1 MDRGSW
7 WGRLGLFALTCLLAA
22 CGATGAQ
29 PTPPS
34 QFRSPP
40 QALMPTGTVITLP
53 PGPPTA
59 TAMRLAITPPI
70 TPPMPPPTVPFASV
84 GGTVPAVNAMAA
96 STAALPTPLTPPAIT
111 LVAVPAHSAAPF
123 TIQVMATIPAGISTG
138 CEAWVVTWG
147 DGSGGQLYI
156 PCGVVVSPAPPGA
169 TPAPIGIPTFP
180 PLTTPQF
187 APITHQYAQA
197 GSYTVQFALR
207 DKPSDRIIGASNR
220 LVVTVP

>member
-1 MDRGSW
+1 MDHGSW

-29 PTPPS
+29 PTPPAES
-34 QFRSPP
+34 RSPP

-53 PGPPTA
+53 PGSPTA
-59 TAMRLAITPPI
+59 TAMRRAI
-70 TPPMPPPTVPFASV
+70 TPPMPPMPPTTVPFASV
-84 GGTVPAVNAMAA
+84 GGTVPAVNAIAA

-123 TIQVMATIPAGISTG
+123 TVQVMATIPAGISTG

-147 DGSGGQLYI
+147 DGSSGELYL
-156 PCGVVVSPAPPGA
+156 PCAVVISPVPPDATTAP
-169 TPAPIGIPTFP
+169 IPTFP

-187 APITHQYAQA
+187 APITHPYAQA

-207 DKPSDRIIGASNR
+207 DKPSDRIIGVSNR